1 MVSEV
6 NTVTFNG
13 ISTVDVKVQ
22 VSISPGLPAFN
33 IVGLPDKT
41 IGESKERVRAALH
54 SIALAMPPKRVVIN
68 LAPADLMK
76 EGSHFDLPIM
86 IGILV
91 GLNVIPKEAVESFII
106 IGELGLNGHILP
118 VNGILPASIKAA
130 TRNMGI
136 ICPYENGGEALWS
149 GNDAIIAASNLL
161 SLINHFKG
169 TQTIAPPQ
177 PIEQPYAVNTGNS
190 PDFKDVIGQET
201 AKRILEI
208 AATGNHNVLMIGSP
222 GAGKSMLAARMPS
235 ILAPMSPEE
244 ILETSMI
251 YSIMGEIKNGQL
263 NYIRPFRAPHH
274 SASQVAI
281 VGGGHSK
288 RIMPG
293 EISLAH
299 NGVLFLDEL
308 PEFSRAIIDSL
319 RQPLETKEVAISR
332 ANSHVKYPANFQLIA
347 AMNPC
352 RCGYLNQANQQC
364 SKAPK
369 CGEDYQ
375 NKISGPILDR
385 FDLFV
390 EVNTIPEYE
399 HGLVGE
405 NETSEEIRQ
414 RVIRAKNFQRDR
426 FKNVPY
432 KTNASL
438 DGDLLYSCTK
448 IDEDSKTLLNNFAKK
463 MSISMR
469 SYNRILKV
477 SRTIADLAN
486 NDHIEKHH
494 ISEALSYR
502 LYNS

>member
-1 MVSEV
+1 MVSEI
-6 NTVTFNG
+6 NTITFNG
-13 ISTVDVKVQ
+13 IKTIDVNVQ
-22 VSISPGLPAFN
+22 VSMSSGLPAFN

-41 IGESKERVRAALH
+41 IAESKERVRTALH
-54 SIALAMPPKRVVIN
+54 SIALAMPPKRVVVN

-91 GLNVIPKEAVESFII
+91 ELKIIPAEAVKDYII
-106 IGELGLNGHILP
+106 IGELGLNGQILP
-118 VNGILPASIKAA
+118 ISGILPTAIKATA
-130 TRNMGI
+130 NNMGV
-136 ICPYENGGEALWS
+136 ICPYENGSEALWS
-149 GNDAIIAASNLL
+149 GNDSIIAASNLIE
-161 SLINHFKG
+161 LINHFKG
-169 TQTIAPPQ
+169 TQNIPAPQ
-177 PIEQPYAVNTGNS
+177 AITQASESKNVNKL
-190 PDFKDVIGQET
+190 DFKDVIGQET
-201 AKRILEI
+201 TKRILEI
-208 AATGNHNVLMIGSP
+208 AAAGNHNVLMIGSP
-222 GAGKSMLAARMPS
+222 GAGKSMLAAKMPS
-235 ILAPMSPEE
+235 ILPQMSPEE

-251 YSIMGEIKNGQL
+251 YSVMGEIKDGKLSYQ
-263 NYIRPFRAPHH
+263 RPFRAPHH
-274 SASQVAI
+274 SASPASI

-308 PEFSRAIIDSL
+308 PEFSRTIIDSL
-319 RQPLETKEVAISR
+319 RQPLELKEVAISR

-352 RCGYLNQANQQC
+352 RCGYLNQPNQQC

-390 EVNTIPEYE
+390 EVHTIPEYE
-399 HGLVGE
+399 HQLTDKKE
-405 NETSEEIRQ
+405 PSEEIKK
-414 RVIRAKNFQRDR
+414 RVIKARQLQFDR
-426 FKNVPY
+426 LKDAPY
-432 KTNASL
+432 KTNSSL
-438 DGDLLYSCTK
+438 DGDLLYNHTN
-448 IDEDSKTLLNNFAKK
+448 IDKESKELLTNFAKK
-463 MSISMR
+463 KSISMR

-477 SRTIADLAN
+477 SRTIADLEAK
-486 NDHIEKHH
+486 DKIEKHH

-502 LYNS
+502 FYK

>member
-1 MVSEV
+1 MVSEI

-13 ISTVDVKVQ
+13 INTVDVNVQ

-41 IGESKERVRAALH
+41 IAESKERIRAALN

-91 GLNVIPKEAVESFII
+91 GLNVIPAEAVENFIV
-106 IGELGLNGHILP
+106 IGELGLNSQILP
-118 VNGILPASIKAA
+118 VNGILPAAIKAA
-130 TRNMGI
+130 TKNMGI
-136 ICPYENGGEALWS
+136 ICPQENGSEALWS
-149 GNDAIIAASNLL
+149 GNDSIIAAPHLL

-169 TQTIAPPQ
+169 TSYIAAPSPVELPQ
-177 PIEQPYAVNTGNS
+177 EVSLNKHL
-190 PDFKDVIGQET
+190 DFKDVIGQET
-201 AKRILEI
+201 TKRILEI
-208 AATGNHNVLMIGSP
+208 SAAGNHNVLMIGSP

-235 ILAPMSPEE
+235 ILPPMSPEE

-251 YSIMGEIKNGQL
+251 YSVMGEIKNGQL
-263 NYIRPFRAPHH
+263 NYTRPFRAPHH

-299 NGVLFLDEL
+299 NGILFLDEL

-319 RQPLETKEVAISR
+319 RQPLETKEISISR
-332 ANSHVKYPANFQLIA
+332 AGSFVKYPANFQLIA

-352 RCGYLNQANQQC
+352 RCGYLNQPNQQC

-369 CGEDYQ
+369 CGEEYQ
-375 NKISGPILDR
+375 NKISGPIIDR

-390 EVNTIPEYE
+390 EVHTVPEYE
-399 HGLVGE
+399 HSLVE
-405 NETSEEIRQ
+405 KNETSEEIKQ
-414 RVIRAKNFQRDR
+414 RVIKARIFQKER
-426 FKNVPY
+426 FEKASY

-438 DGDLLYSCTK
+438 DGDLLYSNTK
-448 IDEDSKTLLNNFAKK
+448 IDDDSKNLLNSFAKK

-477 SRTIADLAN
+477 SRTIADLEQKDN
-486 NDHIEKHH
+486 IEKHH
-494 ISEALSYR
+494 ISEAISYR
-502 LYNS
+502 FY

>member
-1 MVSEV
+1 MVSEI

-13 ISTVDVKVQ
+13 INTVDVNVQ

-41 IGESKERVRAALH
+41 IAESKERIRAALN

-86 IGILV
+86 MGILV
-91 GLNVIPKEAVESFII
+91 GLNVIPAEAIENFIV
-106 IGELGLNGHILP
+106 IGELGLNGQILP
-118 VNGILPASIKAA
+118 VNGILPAAIKAA
-130 TRNMGI
+130 TKNMGI
-136 ICPYENGGEALWS
+136 ICPQENGSEALWS
-149 GNDAIIAASNLL
+149 GNDSIIAAPNLL

-169 TQTIAPPQ
+169 TSYITPP
-177 PIEQPYAVNTGNS
+177 S
-190 PDFKDVIGQET
+190 PVELTHEIVTNKHLDFKDVIGQET
-201 AKRILEI
+201 TKRILEI
-208 AATGNHNVLMIGSP
+208 AAAGNHNVLMVGAP

-235 ILAPMSPEE
+235 ILPPMSPEE

-251 YSIMGEIKNGQL
+251 YSVMGEIKNGQL
-263 NYIRPFRAPHH
+263 NYTRPFRAPHH

-299 NGVLFLDEL
+299 NGILFLDEL

-319 RQPLETKEVAISR
+319 RQPLETKEISISR
-332 ANSHVKYPANFQLIA
+332 ASSFVKYPANFQLIA

-352 RCGYLNQANQQC
+352 RCGYLNQPNQQC

-369 CGEDYQ
+369 CGEEYQ
-375 NKISGPILDR
+375 NKISGPIIDR

-390 EVNTIPEYE
+390 EVHTIPEYE
-399 HGLVGE
+399 HGLVAK
-405 NETSEEIRQ
+405 NETSEEIKH
-414 RVIRAKNFQRDR
+414 RVTKARLFQKER
-426 FKNVPY
+426 FKNASY
-432 KTNASL
+432 KTNSSL
-438 DGDLLYSCTK
+438 DGDLLYSNTK
-448 IDEDSKTLLNNFAKK
+448 IDDDSKNLLNSFAKK

-477 SRTIADLAN
+477 SRTIADLEQK
-486 NDHIEKHH
+486 DHIEKHH
-494 ISEALSYR
+494 ISEAISYR
-502 LYNS
+502 FY

>member
-1 MVSEV
+1 MVSEI

-13 ISTVDVKVQ
+13 INTVDVNVQ

-41 IGESKERVRAALH
+41 IAESKERIRAALN

-91 GLNVIPKEAVESFII
+91 GLNVIPAEAVEHFTV
-106 IGELGLNGHILP
+106 IGELGLNGQILP
-118 VNGILPASIKAA
+118 VNGILPAAIKAA

-136 ICPYENGGEALWS
+136 ICPQENGSEALWS
-149 GNDAIIAASNLL
+149 GNDSIIAAPNLL
-161 SLINHFKG
+161 GLINHFKG
-169 TQTIAPPQ
+169 ISYIAPPPPVEIPQ
-177 PIEQPYAVNTGNS
+177 DVSSNKHL
-190 PDFKDVIGQET
+190 DFKDVIGQET
-201 AKRILEI
+201 TKRILEI
-208 AATGNHNVLMIGSP
+208 AAAGNHNVLMIGSP

-235 ILAPMSPEE
+235 ILPPMSPEE

-251 YSIMGEIKNGQL
+251 YSVMGEIKNGQL
-263 NYIRPFRAPHH
+263 NYTRPFRAPHH

-299 NGVLFLDEL
+299 NGILFLDEL

-319 RQPLETKEVAISR
+319 RQPLETKEISISR
-332 ANSHVKYPANFQLIA
+332 ASSYVKYPANFQLIA

-352 RCGYLNQANQQC
+352 RCGYLNQPNQQC

-369 CGEDYQ
+369 CGEEYQ
-375 NKISGPILDR
+375 NKISGPIIDR

-390 EVNTIPEYE
+390 EVHTIPEYE
-399 HGLVGE
+399 HGLVAK
-405 NETSEEIRQ
+405 NETSEEIKQ
-414 RVIRAKNFQRDR
+414 RVTKARLFQKER
-426 FKNVPY
+426 FKNASY

-438 DGDLLYSCTK
+438 DGDLLYSNTK
-448 IDEDSKTLLNNFAKK
+448 IDDDSKNLLNSFAKK

-477 SRTIADLAN
+477 SRTIADLEQK
-486 NDHIEKHH
+486 DHIEKHH
-494 ISEALSYR
+494 ISEAISYR
-502 LYNS
+502 FY

>member
-1 MVSEV
+1 MVSEI
-6 NTVTFNG
+6 NTITLNG
-13 ISTVDVKVQ
+13 IKTFDVKVQ

-41 IGESKERVRAALH
+41 IAESKERVRAALN
-54 SIALAMPPKRVVIN
+54 SIALAMPPKRIIIN

-91 GLNVIPKEAVESFII
+91 GLKIIPAEAVKDFVV
-106 IGELGLNGHILP
+106 IGELGLNGQILP
-118 VNGILPASIKAA
+118 ISGILPAAISASAK
-130 TRNMGI
+130 NMGI
-136 ICPYENGGEALWS
+136 ICPQENGGEALWS
-149 GNDAIIAASNLL
+149 GNDSIIAASDLI

-169 TQTIAPPQ
+169 TQTISSPKTVDRPQ
-177 PIEQPYAVNTGNS
+177 EINKNS
-190 PDFKDVIGQET
+190 LDFKDVIGQET

-208 AATGNHNVLMIGSP
+208 AAAGNHNVLMVGSP
-222 GAGKSMLAARMPS
+222 GAGKSMLAARVPGILPS
-235 ILAPMSPEE
+235 MSPKE

-251 YSIMGEIKNGQL
+251 YSVMGEIKNGQL
-263 NYIRPFRAPHH
+263 THIRPFRAPHH

-288 RIMPG
+288 RISPG

-308 PEFSRAIIDSL
+308 PEFQRTIIDSL

-332 ANSHVKYPANFQLIA
+332 ANAFVKYPANFQLIA

-352 RCGYLNQANQQC
+352 RCGYLNQPNKQC

-369 CGEDYQ
+369 CGEEYQ
-375 NKISGPILDR
+375 KKISGPILDR

-390 EVNTIPEYE
+390 EVHTVPEYE
-399 HGLVGE
+399 HSLVDN
-405 NETSEEIRQ
+405 NEPSSEIRK
-414 RVIRAKNFQRDR
+414 RVIRARNLQLER
-426 FKNVPY
+426 FKNTPY
-432 KTNASL
+432 KTNSDL
-438 DGDLLYSCTK
+438 EGDLLYSHTK
-448 IDEDSKTLLNNFAKK
+448 IDKESKNLLNSFAKK
-463 MSISMR
+463 LAISMR

-477 SRTIADLAN
+477 SRTIADLEGKEN
-486 NDHIEKHH
+486 IEKHH

-502 LYNS
+502 FY

>member
-1 MVSEV
+1 MVSEIK
-6 NTVTFNG
+6 TVTFSG
-13 ISTVDVKVQ
+13 IDTVDVNVQ

-41 IGESKERVRAALH
+41 IAESKERIRAALN

-86 IGILV
+86 VGILV
-91 GLNVIPKEAVESFII
+91 GLNIIPAEAVENFII
-106 IGELGLNGHILP
+106 IGEVGLNGQILS
-118 VNGILPASIKAA
+118 VNGILPASIKA
-130 TRNMGI
+130 TTKNMGI
-136 ICPYENGGEALWS
+136 ICPYDNGGEALWS
-149 GNDAIIAASNLL
+149 GNDDILAASDIL

-169 TQTIAPPQ
+169 EQTISPPTPIKQ
-177 PIEQPYAVNTGNS
+177 PTEILHNKNL
-190 PDFKDVIGQET
+190 DFKDVIGQEA

-208 AATGNHNVLMIGSP
+208 AAAGNHNVLMIGSP

-235 ILAPMSPEE
+235 ILPAMSPEE

-293 EISLAH
+293 EISLSH

-332 ANSHVKYPANFQLIA
+332 ANCFVKYPANFQLIA

-352 RCGYLNQANQQC
+352 RCGYLTQPNQQC

-369 CGEDYQ
+369 CGEEYQ

-399 HGLVGE
+399 HGLVDN
-405 NETSEEIRQ
+405 NETSAEIRQ
-414 RVIRAKNFQRDR
+414 RVIQARNIQSQRLKDMNF
-426 FKNVPY
+426 
-432 KTNASL
+432 KTNSRL
-438 DGDLLYSCTK
+438 EGDSLYSFTK
-448 IDEDSKTLLNNFAKK
+448 LDKDGKELLTKFAKQK
-463 MSISMR
+463 SISMR

-477 SRTIADLAN
+477 ARTIADLEQKEN
-486 NDHIEKHH
+486 IEKHH

-502 LYNS
+502 FY